1 MLFSSPLMLMQLDTQ
16 LQYFPSTLAFRNT
29 DMHKHKTVPETNA
42 TVESAK
48 NPIMYNDGV
57 SCLVMK
63 ISF

>member
-1 MLFSSPLMLMQLDTQ
+1 MLFSSPLMLMQLHTQ

-48 NPIMYNDGV
+48 KSHNEQ
-57 SCLVMK
+57 
-63 ISF
+63 